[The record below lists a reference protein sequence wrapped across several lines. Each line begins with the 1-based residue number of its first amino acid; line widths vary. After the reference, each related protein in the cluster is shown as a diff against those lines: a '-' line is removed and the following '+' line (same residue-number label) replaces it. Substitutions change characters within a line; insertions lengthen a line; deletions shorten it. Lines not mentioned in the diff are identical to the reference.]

1 MSSVA
6 APSRLDENVSIR
18 LAECIAAG
26 VVLDVVR
33 THEAVVIGGVRHEN
47 PFHFLP
53 DRFSCELK
61 QRRA

>member
-18 LAECIAAG
+18 LAERIGAG
-26 VVLDVVR
+26 RVLDVLR
-33 THEAVVIGGVRHEN
+33 THEAVVMGGVRYGN

-53 DRFSCELK
+53 DQFSCELK